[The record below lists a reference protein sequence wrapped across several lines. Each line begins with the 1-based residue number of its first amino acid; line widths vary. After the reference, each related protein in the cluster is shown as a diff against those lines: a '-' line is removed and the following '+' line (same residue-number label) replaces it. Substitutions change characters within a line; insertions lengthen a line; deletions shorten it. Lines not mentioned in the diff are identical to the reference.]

1 MTKNV
6 KLLSL
11 IGIAAALAGGS
22 VAISNLLFKL
32 LLSHYLLVTPRVPL
46 LNGTKLVKQV
56 RLWLM
61 LLKKAWRK
69 TPIVMR
75 VQIIR

>member
-6 KLLSL
+6 RLLSL

-22 VAISNLLFKL
+22 VAISNNNNSTVQA

-56 RLWLM
+56 RL
-61 LLKKAWRK
+61 
-69 TPIVMR
+69 
-75 VQIIR
+75 